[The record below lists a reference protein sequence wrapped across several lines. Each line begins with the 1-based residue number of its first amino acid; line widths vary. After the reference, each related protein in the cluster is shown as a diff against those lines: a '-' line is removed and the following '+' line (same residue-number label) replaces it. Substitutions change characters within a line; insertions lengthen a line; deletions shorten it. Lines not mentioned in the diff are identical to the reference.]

1 MIDLHV
7 HSTASDGT
15 MTPEELVDYAIEKGL
30 TAMALTDHD
39 TVSGLDR
46 IIKYADS
53 LRDQGKKDVPKIIPG
68 IEFSTDVDG
77 NDVHIV
83 GLYINYESKEFT
95 EYLDNFIASRELRN
109 EKICNLLKED
119 GYDFSYEE
127 LKSKFNGSTITRAHF
142 ARLFYE
148 KGYVKSYQ
156 EAFDRFIGD
165 RCKYYIPRE
174 KVDPEMAIDLIL
186 KADGIPIL
194 AHPILYHL
202 SDKRLDAL
210 VSRLKKSGLIGIEA
224 IYSTYAPSEERQIR
238 RLAEKYHLLLSGGS
252 DFHGANKKNID
263 LGTGMGKLYV
273 PDDILDK
280 LEQVRKNIFFSDI
293 DGTLLNDQSEITEEM
308 KASIKRITDL
318 GHLFVL
324 TSGRP
329 LPSILEQKVKFG
341 LNNKNMWAISNNG
354 GLIYDCEH
362 DKYIKEV
369 KLSQELLA
377 KSINI
382 VKKYGV
388 HVHSYSQTEIIGYE
402 DDEEMKYY
410 RARIHMPLILT
421 DDIASYLKDGAY
433 KVQIISLTDKPLLE
447 NIKSELIKEL
457 GDFVDVVFTN
467 NYYLEILPKGIN
479 KGDAI
484 LFLTEY
490 LSFPHSH
497 TYAGGDADNDIQMLK
512 AASHGV
518 AMANAL
524 DHVKEAANIVTKM
537 DNNHNGLIEIFD
549 MYFN

>member
-15 MTPEELVDYAIEKGL
+15 MSPTKLVDYAIQKGL
-30 TAMALTDHD
+30 TAIALTDHD
-39 TVSGLDR
+39 TVSGLDE
-46 IIKYADS
+46 IIEYADS
-53 LRDQGKKDVPKIIPG
+53 LCKRGVKNVPKIIPG
-68 IEFSTDVDG
+68 IEFSTDVNG
-77 NDVHIV
+77 SDVHIV
-83 GLYINYESKEFT
+83 GLFVDYKSKAFT
-95 EYLDNFIASRELRN
+95 DYLDKFIASRELRN
-109 EKICNLLKED
+109 EKICNLLKAD

-127 LKSKFNGSTITRAHF
+127 LKSRFNGSTITRAHF
-142 ARLFYE
+142 ARLFFE
-148 KGYVKSYQ
+148 KGYVKNFQ

-174 KVDPEMAIDLIL
+174 KVDPEMAIELIL

-194 AHPILYHL
+194 AHPVLYHL
-202 SDKRLDAL
+202 SDQKLDAL
-210 VSRLKKSGLIGIEA
+210 VGRLKKCGLIGIEA

-252 DFHGANKKNID
+252 DFHGDNKKNID

-293 DGTLLNDQSEITEEM
+293 DGTLLNDESEITDEM
-308 KASIKRITDL
+308 KAALKRITDL

-362 DKYIKEV
+362 DKYIKEI
-369 KLSQELLA
+369 KLSQELVR
-377 KSINI
+377 KSIDI

-388 HVHSYSQTEIIGYE
+388 HVHSYSQSEIIGFE

-410 RARIHMPLILT
+410 RSRIHMPLILT
-421 DDIASYLKDGAY
+421 DDVAGFLKDGAY
-433 KVQIISLTDKPLLE
+433 KVQIISLTDKALLE
-447 NIKSELIKEL
+447 RIKVDLIEQI
-457 GDFVDVVFTN
+457 GEYVDVVFTN
-467 NYYLEILPKGIN
+467 NYYLEVLPKGIN

-484 LFLTEY
+484 LFLEEY

-512 AASHGV
+512 AAAHGV

-524 DHVKEAANIVTKM
+524 DHVKEAADIVTVN
-537 DNNHNGLIEIFD
+537 DNNHNGLIEIFNK
-549 MYFN
+549 YFN

>member
-15 MTPEELVDYAIEKGL
+15 MSPTELVDYAIKKGL

-39 TVSGLDR
+39 TVSGLDE
-46 IIKYADS
+46 IINYANS
-53 LRDQGKKDVPKIIPG
+53 LRSQGVENVPNIIPG
-68 IEFSTDVDG
+68 IEFSTDVNG

-83 GLYINYESKEFT
+83 GLYIDYKSKEFT
-95 EYLDNFIASRELRN
+95 DYLDNFIASRELRN
-109 EKICNLLKED
+109 EKICKLLKDD

-127 LKSKFNGSTITRAHF
+127 LKSRFDGSTITRAHF

-148 KGYVKSYQ
+148 KGYVKNYQ
-156 EAFDRFIGD
+156 EAFDKFIGD

-186 KADGIPIL
+186 KADGIPVL

-202 SDKRLDAL
+202 SDKRLDEL
-210 VSRLKKSGLIGIEA
+210 VKRLKDAGLIGIEA

-238 RLAEKYHLLLSGGS
+238 RLAEKYRLLLSGGS
-252 DFHGANKKNID
+252 DFHGTNKKSID

-273 PDDILDK
+273 PDDILNK
-280 LEQVRKNIFFSDI
+280 LQQVRKNIFFSDI
-293 DGTLLNDQSEITEEM
+293 DGTLLNDESEISDEM
-308 KASIKRITDL
+308 KAALKRITNA

-341 LNNKNMWAISNNG
+341 LNNQNMWVISNNG

-362 DKYIKEV
+362 DTYIKEV
-369 KLSQELLA
+369 KLSKELLQ
-377 KSINI
+377 KSIDI

-388 HVHSYSQTEIIGYE
+388 HVHSYSQTEIVGFE

-410 RARIHMPLILT
+410 RARIHMPLVIT
-421 DDIASYLKDGAY
+421 NDVAGYPKDGAY

-447 NIKSELIKEL
+447 RIRDDIISKL
-457 GDFVDVVFTN
+457 GDYVDAVFTN

-484 LFLTEY
+484 LFLEKY

-512 AASHGV
+512 AARYGV
-518 AMANAL
+518 AMANASA
-524 DHVKEAANIVTKM
+524 HVKEAADIVTTN
-537 DNNHNGLIEIFD
+537 DNNHDGLIEIFD
-549 MYFN
+549 KYFT